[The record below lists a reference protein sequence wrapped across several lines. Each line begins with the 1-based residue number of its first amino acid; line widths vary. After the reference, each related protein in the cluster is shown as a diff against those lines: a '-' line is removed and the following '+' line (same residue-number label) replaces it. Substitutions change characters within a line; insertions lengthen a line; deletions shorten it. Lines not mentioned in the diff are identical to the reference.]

1 MNIREQIRKRWV
13 LLFGGFLLILL
24 AVLFWQRENIAE
36 HEVTKAKMEIF
47 KAAQNKDKERIKE
60 VLDSLGIK

>member
-24 AVLFWQRENIAE
+24 VVLFWQRENIAE

>member
-1 MNIREQIRKRWV
+1 MTLKENIQKYWV
-13 LLFGGFLLILL
+13 LILGVFLLILL
-24 AVLFWQRENIAE
+24 SILFWQRENIAE
-36 HEVTKAKMEIF
+36 HKVTKAKIEIF